1 MEVFECV
8 STLSSIRSFQDREV
22 PNDVVKEV
30 LEAGRLSSSAH
41 NDQPW
46 KFILIN
52 ARDRISEV
60 QKFCLSGSFVQ
71 QASFV
76 VVILTD
82 KSSKWYQVDG
92 TRAAQN
98 MILTAWSRGIG
109 TCWIGRIDNAGLS
122 DYLKIPDEW
131 HILTVLPFGYF
142 DKKQVPSSKFRKSGK
157 EVFYKDEFGKTLDFP
172 SN

>member
-1 MEVFECV
+1 MDVFQCV
-8 STLSSIRSFQDREV
+8 STLSSIRNFKDSEV
-22 PNDVVKEV
+22 PADLVKEV
-30 LEAGRLSSSAH
+30 LEAGRLSPSAH

-52 ARDRISEV
+52 DRDRINEV
-60 QKFCLSGSFVQ
+60 QKFCLSGSFVKQ
-71 QASFV
+71 SSFV

-98 MILTAWSRGIG
+98 MILTAWSHGIG

-122 DYLKIPDEW
+122 EYLKIPDQW

-142 DKKQVPSSKFRKSGK
+142 DKKLVPSSKFRKSGK
-157 EVFYKDEFGKTLDFP
+157 EVFYKGEFGKPVDFRVD
-172 SN
+172 